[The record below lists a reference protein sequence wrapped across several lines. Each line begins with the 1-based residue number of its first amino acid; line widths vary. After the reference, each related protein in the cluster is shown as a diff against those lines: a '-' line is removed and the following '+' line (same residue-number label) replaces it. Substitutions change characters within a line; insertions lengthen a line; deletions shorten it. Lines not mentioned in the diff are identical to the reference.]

1 LISEDAFVPNATTTS
16 PAAQKDRIAEV
27 AAAIWRGLCAL
38 TILFTTA
45 GVAGGAE
52 PPRVLMLF
60 ANDRLLPANQ
70 RVDEGFRR
78 ALDPQGNQTSVTIF
92 TEFLD
97 VPRLVGAGHEQM
109 MEEYLERR
117 YKDVPP
123 DVLVVV
129 GVEAVDFWFSRRDR
143 LFPGTPVVFGAVGV
157 EEFRSL
163 DGLSGVTGLPM
174 DISVTPVVESLLAM
188 RPQTRRIV
196 LVHGSADYDRSW
208 RDIALRQCRPFADRV
223 EITVLPELPLEELKV
238 RLAALPADS
247 AVIYLS
253 YFQSPT
259 GETYTPARVAQEIA
273 AASAV
278 PVMGPYDTYLGS
290 GVLGVACSQFE
301 DDGVAIGK
309 LAQRVLSGERP
320 ESIGILPPNPARLI
334 VDERQVKR
342 WGIKS
347 LPAGTDV
354 RFHTPT
360 LWEERRGFIIATV
373 AVVAL
378 QAALIAGLLA
388 QRAWRRQ
395 SEREIRD
402 VRQELTHAGRVS
414 MLGQLSTSLAHE
426 LSQPLGA
433 ILRNAEAAELFLQ
446 QEQPDLDELRE
457 IVADIRK
464 DDHRAG
470 QVIDRLRGLLKRQ
483 EVQLRP
489 VALHELIEDVHMLL
503 HADRVRRHVEV
514 VLDVPKS
521 LPLVHADRIHLQQV
535 LLNLKV
541 NAFEAL
547 AEING
552 DPRKIAVCA
561 RVVDSRFVEITVEDN
576 GPGIPP
582 DKMEH
587 LFEPFFTT
595 KGHGMGFGLSICRT
609 IIEAHRGKLTAEN
622 REPHGAVFKIT
633 LPIEKEARD
642 EGRGVREGSIQ

>member
-1 LISEDAFVPNATTTS
+1 MLNATTTS
-16 PAAQKDRIAEV
+16 PAAQKDRIAGV
-27 AAAIWRGLCAL
+27 AAAIRTGLCAL
-38 TILFTTA
+38 TILFATA
-45 GVAGGAE
+45 RVAGGAE

-60 ANDRLLPANQ
+60 ANDRLLPANRQ
-70 RVDEGFRR
+70 VDQGFRQT
-78 ALDPQGNQTSVTIF
+78 LDPTGNQSGVTIF
-92 TEFLD
+92 SEFLD
-97 VPRLVGAGHEQM
+97 IPRFTGSEHEQM
-109 MEEYLERR
+109 MEEYLQRR
-117 YKDVPP
+117 YRNLPP
-123 DVLVVV
+123 DVLVVL
-129 GVEAVDFWFSRRDR
+129 GVEALDFWFARRDV
-143 LFPGTPVVFGAVGV
+143 LFPNTPVVFGGVGV
-157 EEFRSL
+157 EELRSL
-163 DGLSGVTGLPM
+163 DGASGVTGLPM
-174 DISVTPVVESLLAM
+174 EMTVAPVVESLLAM
-188 RPQTRRIV
+188 RPETRQIV
-196 LVHGSADYDRSW
+196 LVHGSSDYDRAW
-208 RDIALRQCRPFADRV
+208 RKIALQQGRSFADRV
-223 EITVLPELPLEELKV
+223 EITALPELPLEELKA
-238 RLAALPADS
+238 RLAALPSDA
-247 AVIYLS
+247 AVIYLT

-259 GETYTPARVAQEIA
+259 GETYTPAHVAKIIA
-273 AASAV
+273 EASAV

-290 GVLGVACSQFE
+290 GVLGVACSRFE
-301 DDGVAIGK
+301 DEGVAIGK
-309 LAQRVLSGERP
+309 LTRRVLSGERP

-360 LWEERRGFIIATV
+360 LWEEHRGLIIAAV
-373 AVVAL
+373 AVIAL
-378 QAALIAGLLA
+378 QAALIVGLLA

-395 SEREIRD
+395 SEREIRSL
-402 VRQELTHAGRVS
+402 RQELTHAGRVS

-446 QEQPDLDELRE
+446 QEQPDLNELRE
-457 IVADIRK
+457 IVADILK

-470 QVIDRLRGLLKRQ
+470 AVIDRLRGLFKRR
-483 EVQLRP
+483 EVELHP

-514 VLDVPKS
+514 VLDVPES

-535 LLNLKV
+535 LLNLKI
-541 NAFEAL
+541 NALDAL
-547 AEING
+547 SENNG
-552 DPRKIAVCA
+552 DTRKIAVRA
-561 RVVDSRFVEITVEDN
+561 RAVDSRFVEITVEDN

-609 IIEAHRGKLTAEN
+609 IIEAHRGTLTAEN

-633 LPIEKEARD
+633 LPIEKEAGEEGRTRD
-642 EGRGVREGSIQ
+642 EGRGSREGAIQ